1 MNQSLDLSN
10 ISNKTLVIGL
20 FASPERL
27 QQIRTSRLQ
36 SLREK
41 RSTNY
46 IDIDMLKKE
55 VEEAKKICTKNNWST
70 IDVTKKSI
78 EEIAATALE
87 YLKIQRQTIENE
99 KYEKNILEF

>member
-1 MNQSLDLSN
+1 MNQNLSLSN
-10 ISNKTLVIGL
+10 ISKKTLVIGL

-36 SLREK
+36 SLREN

-46 IDIDMLKKE
+46 IDIEDLKKE
-55 VEEAKKICTKNNWST
+55 IEEAKKVCTINKWST

-78 EEIAATALE
+78 EEMELGV
-87 YLKIQRQTIENE
+87 E
-99 KYEKNILEF
+99 KCKK